1 MRPDVVE
8 FFDPV
13 TYTYSYVIID
23 PATQHCAIVDSVLD
37 YDPASGRTS
46 HASVDR
52 LHDCQEE
59 GQAQGQGDEDEVIHR
74 CHGELQA

>member
-23 PATQHCAIVDSVLD
+23 PATI
-37 YDPASGRTS
+37 T
-46 HASVDR
+46 
-52 LHDCQEE
+52 DCP
-59 GQAQGQGDEDEVIHR
+59 
-74 CHGELQA
+74 

>member
-37 YDPASGRTS
+37 YDPASGIT
-46 HASVDR
+46 
-52 LHDCQEE
+52 DCP
-59 GQAQGQGDEDEVIHR
+59 
-74 CHGELQA
+74 